1 MKNFVSTICKCK
13 KKWISNLVVENLI
26 QETKEVIGVNKA
38 IIGLS
43 GGVDSSVAAALVSSA
58 ISRQLVAV
66 YVDTGLMREGE
77 TKFIQK
83 TFLKKKLNLKI
94 IKKSAS
100 IKFFIALSK
109 SLELEKKII

>member
-1 MKNFVSTICKCK
+1 MLALNIPSLLYLQIRKKSNIFGLQFHPEVNHTEQGTQILKNFVSTICKCK

-66 YVDTGLMREGE
+66 YVDTGLMREG
-77 TKFIQK
+77 
-83 TFLKKKLNLKI
+83 L
-94 IKKSAS
+94 
-100 IKFFIALSK
+100 
-109 SLELEKKII
+109 